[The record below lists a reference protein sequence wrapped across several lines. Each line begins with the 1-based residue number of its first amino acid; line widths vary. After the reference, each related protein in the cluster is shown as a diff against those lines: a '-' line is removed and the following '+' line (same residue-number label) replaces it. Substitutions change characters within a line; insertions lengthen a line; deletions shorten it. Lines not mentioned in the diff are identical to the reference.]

1 MTFDAAKEA
10 TKIEN
15 MAKTSLDA
23 KSSDSIQASVNLAQ
37 ELLSLTPQQRQEV
50 AKSLTAQYDNHSFDT
65 LPIPKIEYDK
75 SGQVTAIDFSASALD
90 FNNRVPEIRAAII
103 KPATGGEVAEI
114 QSRQSGEKSFKQL
127 EGIAFDSEKTERT
140 TKSTDVKAAGGLLYS
155 IPEMPDYKPGGP
167 GNPGGAAMGGDV
179 PSPAAGH
186 TGRDSGSGALP
197 QEVQKAKAH

>member
-50 AKSLTAQYDNHSFDT
+50 AKSLTAQYDNHSWDT

-75 SGQVTAIDFSASALD
+75 SGQVTAIDFTASSLD
-90 FNNRVPEIRAAII
+90 FDNRVPEIRAAII
-103 KPATGGEVAEI
+103 KPATGGEIAEI
-114 QSRQSGEKSFKQL
+114 QSRHSDEKGFQWL
-127 EGIAFDSEKTERT
+127 DGVAFDSEKTERT
-140 TKSTDVKAAGGLLYS
+140 TKSTDVKAAGGLVYE
-155 IPEMPDYKPGGP
+155 IPEMPDYHGP
-167 GNPGGAAMGGDV
+167 GAGMGGDS
-179 PSPAAGH
+179 PSPAASA
-186 TGRDSGSGALP
+186 TGEPVPPREIP
-197 QEVQKAKAH
+197 KAKAN